1 MEATSTID
9 MRPATSSEM
18 RAYTRHVAH
27 DPNETHANK
36 MIVESDRELN
46 RYHVIND
53 EGTALNDQYKNY
65 IDSRNA
71 KLERDFNE
79 NKISLEQYTS
89 RKQSVREYVNGSNGS
104 KEKKAYTSAVLTVAD
119 VDTQQDMLDKL
130 GWSYKMIGVGKPD
143 ANGKYEHYRA
153 QLTDKGQR
161 ETWAQ
166 LWDMT
171 YTQTA
176 KDISNES
183 LRAISVMTNL
193 DEGGGAHAHVGF
205 VNMGHTDKGK
215 PSTTLNGA
223 LKAMYGYKDSRA
235 NLRQF
240 RETYDPIMIA
250 NFNKSAEAL
259 GLDLQLDMIRTREA
273 GSVDMPTYK
282 VNKKKEAELKQY
294 EDVLKGRKKR
304 LDKRDQEVDKKNQEA
319 DRKNQEALKKQQ
331 ELAGQQEL
339 IRLTQRS
346 NERTKRK
353 LEEWEKKVKEKE
365 ERQAKIDEQQ
375 AKTEER
381 QNEREDRLNNIWNK
395 VQAQADSIK
404 NFVKRTV
411 SMFNLGEKFQNNIA
425 NQTILYPV
433 PREKGGLTK
442 EKYTGGNW
450 ALTAIHEN
458 PKRFTPNVVK
468 DLTKQNKNTKNKKKE
483 KDDELEL

>member
-18 RAYTRHVAH
+18 RAYDRHIEH

-36 MIVESDRELN
+36 MIVESDRNLN

-53 EGTALNDQYKNY
+53 EKTALNDQYKNY

-119 VDTQQDMLDKL
+119 VDTQRDMLDKL
-130 GWSYKMIGVGKPD
+130 GWSYKMIGVGKQD
-143 ANGKYEHYRA
+143 ANGKYENYRA

-193 DEGGGAHAHVGF
+193 DEGGGAHAHVKF
-205 VNMGHTDKGK
+205 LNMGHTDKGK
-215 PSTTLNGA
+215 PSTTMNGA

-240 RETYDPIMIA
+240 RTDHDPLMIA

-259 GLDLQLDMIRTREA
+259 GLDLQLDMVRTREA

-282 VNKKKEAELKQY
+282 AQKRKEQELKER
-294 EDVLKGRKKR
+294 EDNVEKR
-304 LDKRDQEVDKKNQEA
+304 EQEA
-319 DRKNQEALKKQQ
+319 DRKNQEALEKQQ

-339 IRLTQRS
+339 IRITQRS
-346 NERTKRK
+346 TERTKRELK
-353 LEEWEKKVKEKE
+353 EREKRIKEKE
-365 ERQAKIDEQQ
+365 EQQAKIDEQQ
-375 AKTEER
+375 AKTKEQ
-381 QNEREDRLNNIWNK
+381 QNKRENRLNNIWNN
-395 VQAQADSIK
+395 VQAQVDSVK
-404 NFVKRTV
+404 KFVKRTV
-411 SMFNLGEKFQNNIA
+411 AVFGLDEKFQNNIA
-425 NQTILYPV
+425 NEWMEYPV
-433 PREKGGLTK
+433 PRENGGLTK

-458 PKRFTPNVVK
+458 PKRFTANVVR
-468 DLTKQNKNTKNKKKE
+468 DLTTPTQNKKKE
-483 KDDELEL
+483 KDDDLEL

>member
-18 RAYTRHVAH
+18 RAYTRHIEH

-53 EGTALNDQYKNY
+53 EKTALNDQYKNY

-89 RKQSVREYVNGSNGS
+89 RKQSVDEYIRGSNGS

-119 VDTQQDMLDKL
+119 VDTQRDMLDRL
-130 GWSYKMIGVGKPD
+130 GWAYKMIGVGKQD
-143 ANGKYEHYRA
+143 KNGKYENYRA
-153 QLTDKGQR
+153 QLTDNDQR

-171 YTQTA
+171 YMQTA

-240 RETYDPIMIA
+240 RATCDPIMIA

-259 GLDLQLDMIRTREA
+259 GLDLHLDMVRTREA

-282 VNKKKEAELKQY
+282 ATKEKEAELKQY
-294 EDVLKGRKKR
+294 EAALDGRKKH
-304 LDKRDQEVDKKNQEA
+304 LDKREQEA
-319 DRKNQEALKKQQ
+319 DQRDQEADTREQEQAEKQQ
-331 ELAGQQEL
+331 ELVGQQEY
-339 IRLTQRS
+339 IRLIQRDT
-346 NERTKRK
+346 ERTNRESKER
-353 LEEWEKKVKEKE
+353 EKKIKEKE
-365 ERQAKIDEQQ
+365 EQQAKIDERQ
-375 AKTEER
+375 AKTDER
-381 QNEREDRLNNIWNK
+381 QTKRENRLNNIWTN

-404 NFVKRTV
+404 YFVKRTV
-411 SMFNLGEKFQNNIA
+411 AIFNLGEKWQNDIA
-425 NQTILYPV
+425 NEWMEYPV

-442 EKYTGGNW
+442 ERYTGCDW

-458 PKRFTPNVVK
+458 PKRFTATVVK
-468 DLTKQNKNTKNKKKE
+468 DLTTQNKKKE

>member
-79 NKISLEQYTS
+79 KKISLEQYTS

-119 VDTQQDMLDKL
+119 VDTQRDMLDRL
-130 GWSYKMIGVGKPD
+130 GWSYKMIGVGKQD
-143 ANGKYEHYRA
+143 ANGKYENYRA

-161 ETWAQ
+161 ETWAR

-183 LRAISVMTNL
+183 LRAISVATNL
-193 DEGGGAHAHVGF
+193 DEGGGAHAHVKF
-205 VNMGHTDKGK
+205 LNMGVTDKGK

-223 LKAMYGYKDSRA
+223 LKSMYGYKDSRA

-240 RETYDPIMIA
+240 RTDYDPLMIA

-259 GLDLQLDMIRTREA
+259 GLDLQLDMVRTREA

-282 VNKKKEAELKQY
+282 
-294 EDVLKGRKKR
+294 
-304 LDKRDQEVDKKNQEA
+304 
-319 DRKNQEALKKQQ
+319 
-331 ELAGQQEL
+331 
-339 IRLTQRS
+339 
-346 NERTKRK
+346 
-353 LEEWEKKVKEKE
+353 
-365 ERQAKIDEQQ
+365 
-375 AKTEER
+375 
-381 QNEREDRLNNIWNK
+381 
-395 VQAQADSIK
+395 
-404 NFVKRTV
+404 
-411 SMFNLGEKFQNNIA
+411 M
-425 NQTILYPV
+425 
-433 PREKGGLTK
+433 
-442 EKYTGGNW
+442 
-450 ALTAIHEN
+450 
-458 PKRFTPNVVK
+458 
-468 DLTKQNKNTKNKKKE
+468 NKKKE
-483 KDDELEL
+483 KELQKCEEKVQKDSKINEDNARKNAIRMAELQELDDELQKQKVQQQKQQKLLKLQQREHAESKRAIVDVIKNYDPDHKVRKLDDCEAVKTEKGYQQHLNQSTSYLTRVLKRTLQTVAVKFVRIAARANEIVSAREIELLKAQSAEFEGKTKQQKKQVDDDLEL